1 MCFFFEGRTD
11 IAEFFVQR
19 IEDSSC
25 FFMIGTKKIKCLKLQ
40 KDSAL
45 LSYKRIQS
53 KNNKQ
58 IRFEVFFTAKL
69 VLPKL
74 LFALN
79 PADTREWIDRV
90 ISHLQPRVDHPFDN
104 IYFGEKLELTERKST
119 LKIPRSTNMR
129 KHEGILFYLSTFNS
143 TYGRIQLDI
152 HVEKDPCCRHSFL
165 EHFQASYTWKKNVS
179 LSKDNPGYLV
189 SLPDFQSGVKTTL
202 STQQYDGNLSLISF
216 NTLKVY
222 WLHNIYHHQLN
233 VLQIDEN
240 ICSLTLPCIK
250 YDPTLNYIENKF
262 VSTHHYIYVEKFG
275 LLSSRRKI
283 KISWNEAS
291 KLCQDMNGTLPVLRS
306 KEQQD
311 EIISI
316 LSSANTPPP
325 IMVMFIGMTFS
336 LHSKMVRNI
345 IDNFICNFLCL
356 DNV

>member
-1 MCFFFEGRTD
+1 M
-11 IAEFFVQR
+11 
-19 IEDSSC
+19 
-25 FFMIGTKKIKCLKLQ
+25 
-40 KDSAL
+40 
-45 LSYKRIQS
+45 
-53 KNNKQ
+53 
-58 IRFEVFFTAKL
+58 
-69 VLPKL
+69 
-74 LFALN
+74 
-79 PADTREWIDRV
+79 
-90 ISHLQPRVDHPFDN
+90 
-104 IYFGEKLELTERKST
+104 
-119 LKIPRSTNMR
+119 
-129 KHEGILFYLSTFNS
+129 
-143 TYGRIQLDI
+143 
-152 HVEKDPCCRHSFL
+152 
-165 EHFQASYTWKKNVS
+165 
-179 LSKDNPGYLV
+179 SKDNPGYLV
-189 SLPDFQSGVKTTL
+189 SLHDFGAKTTL

-250 YDPTLNYIENKF
+250 YYPTLNYIENKF

-325 IMVMFIGMTFS
+325 IMVMFIGMSFS
-336 LHSKMVRNI
+336 FHSKMVRNI
-345 IDNFICNFLCL
+345 IDNFMCNFLCL